1 MDSDSQL
8 ARTVAA
14 CLFAGSFA
22 SPAIAIVTGTP
33 TPTAYLAKCNSGD
46 KCPAATGLHNNK
58 LLIAFL
64 SAAIFS
70 FFSLF
75 YKDSPSS
82 KRRYPKSQKAKK
94 VAEKPISLKA
104 SFFSGVWY
112 S

>member
-1 MDSDSQL
+1 MDGDREL
-8 ARTVAA
+8 ERTVAA

-22 SPAIAIVTGTP
+22 SPAIAIVTGIP

-70 FFSLF
+70 FFLLL
-75 YKDSPSS
+75 P
-82 KRRYPKSQKAKK
+82 
-94 VAEKPISLKA
+94 
-104 SFFSGVWY
+104 
-112 S
+112 